1 MKRIV
6 VVGGS
11 IAALTAAESL
21 RAEGFDGPL
30 TVLSDEPHQPY
41 SRVPLSKGVLA
52 GREPADSAMLPPPG
66 EDIEFRTGARAAQL
80 DVRERAV
87 RLTDGTQ
94 VPYDG
99 LVVAT
104 GARAR
109 RLTGRDDLA
118 LRTLDDAQVLASRLA
133 VARSAIVLGGGFL
146 GMEIATTCRALG
158 LDVTVVDLVPP
169 LLRLLGPWL
178 ADLAVAAARD
188 HGIRV
193 RVAPDGVAVLGEH
206 RVRCGELVLEADVIV
221 CAVGDVPNTDWLK
234 GSGLPLDAGGG
245 LVADACCRVTPG
257 VVAAGDV
264 VSREGRRTPHWTNA
278 VEQGRAAA
286 VGLLHGASARPC
298 RPDPYFWTEQS
309 GLDIKISGELP
320 LTGIPEVLAGSVND
334 RSALL
339 RWRNDGGTTTAV
351 AVNHR
356 LPVIKLKRLGAGVPA
371 ARTPGIAPSSDPP
384 PDSSTSRLTTDALRS
399 GSAGPADHLS
409 SR

>member
-6 VVGGS
+6 VAGGS
-11 IAALTAAESL
+11 IAALTTAQSL
-21 RAEGFDGPL
+21 RAEGFDGRL
-30 TVLSDEPHQPY
+30 TMLSEESHLPY

-52 GREPADSAMLPPPG
+52 GRESADSALLPPPSG
-66 EDIEFRTGARAAQL
+66 DIELRTGT
-80 DVRERAV
+80 RAV
-87 RLTDGTQ
+87 GLDTHGRSVRLADGTS

-109 RLTGRDDLA
+109 RLSGEGDLVV
-118 LRTLDDAQVLASRLA
+118 RTLGDAERLA
-133 VARSAIVLGGGFL
+133 ARLTVARSAIVLGGGFL
-146 GMEIATTCRALG
+146 GMEVASTCRALG
-158 LDVTVVDLVPP
+158 LEVTVVDQVRP

-178 ADLAVAAARD
+178 ADLTMAVARD

-193 RVAPDGVAVLGEH
+193 RVVADGAEVLDGH
-206 RVRCGELVLEADVIV
+206 RVRCGDAVLEADVIV
-221 CAVGDVPNTDWLK
+221 CAVGDVPNTDWLRD
-234 GSGLPLDAGGG
+234 SGLPLDAGGG
-245 LVADACCRVTPG
+245 VVADACCRVAPG

-264 VSREGRRTPHWTNA
+264 VSRHGRRTPHWTNA

-286 VGLLHGASARPC
+286 ASLLHGESAQPY

-320 LTGIPEVLAGSVND
+320 LTGAPEVLAGSVAD

-339 RWRNDGGTTTAV
+339 RWRHDGGTATAV

-356 LPVIKLKRLGAGVPA
+356 LPVVKLKRLSAGTPA
-371 ARTPGIAPSSDPP
+371 AAQTRT
-384 PDSSTSRLTTDALRS
+384 
-399 GSAGPADHLS
+399 
-409 SR
+409 

>member
-11 IAALTAAESL
+11 IAALTAAQSL
-21 RAEGFDGPL
+21 RAEGFDGPV
-30 TVLSDEPHQPY
+30 TVLSEEPHEPY

-52 GREPADSAMLPPPG
+52 GREPAASALLPAPG
-66 EDIEFRTGARAAQL
+66 EDIEFRTGARAVRL
-80 DVRERAV
+80 DVRGRAV
-87 RLTDGTQ
+87 TLADGTQ

-99 LVVAT
+99 LVIAT

-109 RLTGRDDLA
+109 RLGGDRDLVV
-118 LRTLDDAQVLASRLA
+118 RTLDDASGLAVRLA
-133 VARSAIVLGGGFL
+133 GARSAIVLGGGFL
-146 GMEIATTCRALG
+146 GMEVASTCRSLG
-158 LDVTVVDLVPP
+158 LEVTVVDLVPP

-193 RVAPDGVAVLGEH
+193 RIAPDGVSVVDGH
-206 RVRCGELVLEADVIV
+206 RARCGESVLEADVIV
-221 CAVGDVPNTDWLK
+221 CAVGDVPNTDWLRD
-234 GSGLPLDAGGG
+234 SGLSLDARGG
-245 LVADACCRVTPG
+245 LVADACCRVAPG

-286 VGLLHGASARPC
+286 ASLLHGTSAGPY

-320 LTGIPEVLAGSVND
+320 LTGTPDVLAGSVGD

-339 RWRNDGGTTTAV
+339 RWRHDGGTATAV

-356 LPVIKLKRLGAGVPA
+356 LPVVKLKRLGAGTPA
-371 ARTPGIAPSSDPP
+371 THAR
-384 PDSSTSRLTTDALRS
+384 R
-399 GSAGPADHLS
+399 
-409 SR
+409 

>member
-21 RAEGFDGPL
+21 RTEGFDGQV
-30 TVLSDEPHQPY
+30 TVLSEEPHQPY

-52 GREPADSAMLPPPG
+52 GREPAESALLPPPG
-66 EDIEFRTGARAAQL
+66 EDIEFRTGARAVQL
-80 DVRERAV
+80 DVRGRAV
-87 RLTDGTQ
+87 TLADGTR

-109 RLTGRDDLA
+109 RLTGRDDLVV
-118 LRTLDDAQVLASRLA
+118 RTLDDASALASRLA

-146 GMEIATTCRALG
+146 GMEIATTCRTLG
-158 LDVTVVDLVPP
+158 LDVTVIDLVPP

-193 RVAPDGVAVLGEH
+193 RVAPDGVDVLGEH
-206 RVRCGELVLEADVIV
+206 RVRCGDSVLEADVIV

-234 GSGLPLDAGGG
+234 DSGLPLDAGGG
-245 LVADACCRVTPG
+245 LIADACCRVAPG

-264 VSREGRRTPHWTNA
+264 VSRQGRRTPHWTNA
-278 VEQGRAAA
+278 VEQGRASVA
-286 VGLLHGASARPC
+286 GLLHGASNPPY
-298 RPDPYFWTEQS
+298 RPDPYFWTEQC

-320 LTGIPEVLAGSVND
+320 LSGAPEVLAGSVND

-339 RWRNDGGTTTAV
+339 RWRHDGGAATAV

-371 ARTPGIAPSSDPP
+371 ARTPRRHPVF
-384 PDSSTSRLTTDALRS
+384 
-399 GSAGPADHLS
+399 GPAS
-409 SR
+409 

>member
-21 RAEGFDGPL
+21 RAEGFNGQV

-52 GREPADSAMLPPPG
+52 GREPADSALLAPPG
-66 EDIEFRTGARAAQL
+66 EDIQFRTGARAVQL
-80 DVRERAV
+80 DVRGRAV
-87 RLTDGTQ
+87 TLTDGTQ

-109 RLTGRDDLA
+109 RLTGRNDLA
-118 LRTLDDAQVLASRLA
+118 LRTLDDAAALASRLA

-193 RVAPDGVAVLGEH
+193 RVAPDGVDVLGEH
-206 RVRCGELVLEADVIV
+206 RVRCGEQIFEADVIV
-221 CAVGDVPNTDWLK
+221 CAAGDLPNTDWLK
-234 GSGLPLDAGGG
+234 DSGLPLDAGGG
-245 LVADACCRVTPG
+245 LVADTCCRVAPG

-264 VSREGRRTPHWTNA
+264 VSRQGRRTPHWTNA

-286 VGLLHGASARPC
+286 AGLLHGASARPY

-320 LTGIPEVLAGSVND
+320 LTGAPEVLAGSVND

-339 RWRNDGGTTTAV
+339 RWRNDAGTATAV

-371 ARTPGIAPSSDPP
+371 AA
-384 PDSSTSRLTTDALRS
+384 
-399 GSAGPADHLS
+399 
-409 SR
+409 

>member
-11 IAALTAAESL
+11 IAALMAAESL
-21 RAEGFDGPL
+21 RTEGFDGQV
-30 TVLSDEPHQPY
+30 TVLSDELHQPY
-41 SRVPLSKGVLA
+41 SRVPLSKSVLA
-52 GREPADSAMLPPPG
+52 GREPVGSALLPPPG
-66 EDIEFRTGARAAQL
+66 EGIEFRTGARAVQL
-80 DVRERAV
+80 DAFGRVVTLA
-87 RLTDGTQ
+87 DGTQ

-118 LRTLDDAQVLASRLA
+118 LRTLDDASALASRLA
-133 VARSAIVLGGGFL
+133 VARSAVVLGGGFL

-158 LDVTVVDLVPP
+158 VDVTVVDLAPP

-193 RVAPDGVAVLGEH
+193 RVAPDGVDVLGEH
-206 RVRCGELVLEADVIV
+206 RVRCGKQVLEADVIV
-221 CAVGDVPNTDWLK
+221 CAVGDIPNTDWLK
-234 GSGLPLDAGGG
+234 DSGLPLDAAGG
-245 LVADACCRVTPG
+245 LIADTCCRVAPG

-264 VSREGRRTPHWTNA
+264 VSRQGRRTPHWTNA

-286 VGLLHGASARPC
+286 AGLLHGDSARPY

-320 LTGIPEVLAGSVND
+320 LTGTPEVLAGSVDD

-339 RWRNDGGTTTAV
+339 RWRNDAGTATAV

-371 ARTPGIAPSSDPP
+371 ARPTRPRPVFGH
-384 PDSSTSRLTTDALRS
+384 TS
-399 GSAGPADHLS
+399 
-409 SR
+409 

>member
-1 MKRIV
+1 MRRIV

-21 RAEGFDGPL
+21 RAGGFDGQV
-30 TVLSDEPHQPY
+30 TVLSEEPHQPY

-52 GREPADSAMLPPPG
+52 GREPATSALLPAPG
-66 EDIEFRTGARAAQL
+66 EDIEFRTGARAVRL
-80 DVRERAV
+80 DVRGRTVTLA
-87 RLTDGTQ
+87 DGTE

-109 RLTGRDDLA
+109 RLTGGADLVV
-118 LRTLDDAQVLASRLA
+118 RTLDDAEALASRLA
-133 VARSAIVLGGGFL
+133 TARSAIVLGGGFL
-146 GMEIATTCRALG
+146 GMEVATTCRALG
-158 LDVTVVDLVPP
+158 LEVTVVDLVPP

-193 RVAPDGVAVLGEH
+193 RVAPDGVTVVGEH
-206 RVRCGELVLEADVIV
+206 RVRCGESVLEADVIV
-221 CAVGDVPNTDWLK
+221 CAVGDVPNTDWLRD
-234 GSGLPLDAGGG
+234 SGLPLDAGGG
-245 LVADACCRVTPG
+245 LVADACCRVAPG

-264 VSREGRRTPHWTNA
+264 VSREGHRTPHWTNA

-286 VGLLHGASARPC
+286 AGLLQGASARPY
-298 RPDPYFWTEQS
+298 RTDPYFWTEQC

-320 LTGIPEVLAGSVND
+320 LTGAPEILAGSVND

-339 RWRNDGGTTTAV
+339 RWRHDGGTATAV

-371 ARTPGIAPSSDPP
+371 PAPART
-384 PDSSTSRLTTDALRS
+384 
-399 GSAGPADHLS
+399 
-409 SR
+409 

>member
-21 RAEGFDGPL
+21 LAEGFDGQV
-30 TVLSDEPHQPY
+30 TVLSDEPHPPY

-52 GREPADSAMLPPPG
+52 GREPVESALLPPPAEG
-66 EDIEFRTGARAAQL
+66 IDFRPKA
-80 DVRERAV
+80 RAV
-87 RLTDGTQ
+87 RLDVHGRAVTLTDGTR

-118 LRTLDDAQVLASRLA
+118 LRTLDDASALASRLA

-178 ADLAVAAARD
+178 ADLAVTAARD

-193 RVAPDGVAVLGEH
+193 RVAPDGVDVLGEH
-206 RVRCGELVLEADVIV
+206 RVRCGESVLEADVIV
-221 CAVGDVPNTDWLK
+221 CAVGDVPNTEWLK
-234 GSGLPLDAGGG
+234 DSGLPLDAGGG
-245 LVADACCRVTPG
+245 LVADACCRVAPG

-264 VSREGRRTPHWTNA
+264 VSRQGRRTPHWTNA
-278 VEQGRAAA
+278 VEQGRVAAA
-286 VGLLHGASARPC
+286 GLLHGASARSY

-320 LTGIPEVLAGSVND
+320 LTGTPEVLAGSVND

-339 RWRNDGGTTTAV
+339 RWRNDGGTATAV

-356 LPVIKLKRLGAGVPA
+356 LPVIKLKRLGAGVPD
-371 ARTPGIAPSSDPP
+371 ARTPRHRPVLGHSS
-384 PDSSTSRLTTDALRS
+384 
-399 GSAGPADHLS
+399 
-409 SR
+409 

>member
-1 MKRIV
+1 MRRIA

-11 IAALTAAESL
+11 IAALTAAQSL
-21 RAEGFDGPL
+21 RAEGFLGQV

-52 GREPADSAMLPPPG
+52 GRESAKSALLPAPG
-66 EDIEFRTGARAAQL
+66 EDIEFHAGA
-80 DVRERAV
+80 RAV
-87 RLTDGTQ
+87 RLDVRGRAVTLADGTR

-109 RLTGRDDLA
+109 RLTGGDDLVV
-118 LRTLDDAQVLASRLA
+118 RTLDDAVALGSRLA
-133 VARSAIVLGGGFL
+133 AARSAIVLGGGFL
-146 GMEIATTCRALG
+146 GMEVATTCRALG
-158 LDVTVVDLVPP
+158 MEVTVVDLVPP

-193 RVAPDGVAVLGEH
+193 RVAPDGLTVVDGH
-206 RVRCGELVLEADVIV
+206 RVRCGESVLEADVVV
-221 CAVGDVPNTDWLK
+221 CAVGDVPNTDWLRD
-234 GSGLPLDAGGG
+234 SGLPLDAGGG
-245 LVADACCRVTPG
+245 LVADACCRVAPG

-286 VGLLHGASARPC
+286 ASLLRGVSARPY

-320 LTGIPEVLAGSVND
+320 LTGTPEVLAGSVAE

-339 RWRNDGGTTTAV
+339 RWRHGDGTATAV

-356 LPVIKLKRLGAGVPA
+356 LPVVKLKRLGGGVPA
-371 ARTPGIAPSSDPP
+371 AESAPPGSVAV
-384 PDSSTSRLTTDALRS
+384 
-399 GSAGPADHLS
+399 GE
-409 SR
+409 

>member
-11 IAALTAAESL
+11 IAALTAAQSL
-21 RAEGFDGPL
+21 RAEGYDGQL
-30 TVLSDEPHQPY
+30 TVLSDECHPPY

-52 GREPADSAMLPPPG
+52 GRQSAESALLPPPG
-66 EDIEFRTGARAAQL
+66 EDIAFRTGARAVQL
-80 DVRERAV
+80 DTRG
-87 RLTDGTQ
+87 RLVTTADGTA

-109 RLTGRDDLA
+109 RLSGSGDLVV
-118 LRTLDDAQVLASRLA
+118 RTLDDAAALAARLA
-133 VARSAIVLGGGFL
+133 TARSAIVLGGGFL
-146 GMEIATTCRALG
+146 GMEVATTCRVLG
-158 LDVTVVDLVPP
+158 LEVTVVDLVPP
-169 LLRLLGPWL
+169 LRRLLGPWL

-188 HGIRV
+188 HGTGV
-193 RVAPDGVAVLGEH
+193 RVAPDGVDVLDAH
-206 RVRCGELVLEADVIV
+206 RVRCGQSVLEADVIV
-221 CAVGDVPNTDWLK
+221 CAAGDIPNTDWLK
-234 GSGLPLDAGGG
+234 DSGLPLDTSGG
-245 LVADACCRVTPG
+245 LVADACCRVAPG

-264 VSREGRRTPHWTNA
+264 VSRQGRRTPHWANA

-286 VGLLHGASARPC
+286 ASLLHTASARPY

-320 LTGIPEVLAGSVND
+320 LAGTPEVVAGSVDD

-339 RWRNDGGTTTAV
+339 RWRHDGGTATAV

-371 ARTPGIAPSSDPP
+371 AVTAPM
-384 PDSSTSRLTTDALRS
+384 
-399 GSAGPADHLS
+399 
-409 SR
+409 

>member
-21 RAEGFDGPL
+21 RTEGFDGQV
-30 TVLSDEPHQPY
+30 TVLSEEPHQPY

-52 GREPADSAMLPPPG
+52 GREPAESALLPPPG
-66 EDIEFRTGARAAQL
+66 EDIEFRTGARAVQL
-80 DVRERAV
+80 DVRGRAV
-87 RLTDGTQ
+87 TLADGTR

-109 RLTGRDDLA
+109 RLTGRDDLVV
-118 LRTLDDAQVLASRLA
+118 RTLDDASALASRLA

-158 LDVTVVDLVPP
+158 LEVTVIDLVPP

-193 RVAPDGVAVLGEH
+193 RVAPDGVDVLGEH
-206 RVRCGELVLEADVIV
+206 RVRCGDSVLEADVIV

-234 GSGLPLDAGGG
+234 DSGLPLDAGGG
-245 LVADACCRVTPG
+245 LIADACCRVAPG

-264 VSREGRRTPHWTNA
+264 VSRQGRRTPHWTNA
-278 VEQGRAAA
+278 VEQGRASAA
-286 VGLLHGASARPC
+286 GLLHGASNPPY
-298 RPDPYFWTEQS
+298 RPDPYFWTEQC

-320 LTGIPEVLAGSVND
+320 LSGAPEVLAGSVND

-339 RWRNDGGTTTAV
+339 RWRHDGGAATAV

-371 ARTPGIAPSSDPP
+371 ARTPRRHPVF
-384 PDSSTSRLTTDALRS
+384 
-399 GSAGPADHLS
+399 GPAS
-409 SR
+409 

>member
-11 IAALTAAESL
+11 IAALTAAQSL
-21 RAEGFDGPL
+21 RAEGFDGRV
-30 TVLSDEPHQPY
+30 TILSEEPHLPY

-52 GREPADSAMLPPPG
+52 GREPAESALLPAPG
-66 EDIEFRTGARAAQL
+66 DDIEFRTGARA
-80 DVRERAV
+80 V
-87 RLTDGTQ
+87 RLDPHGRQVVLADDTD

-109 RLTGRDDLA
+109 HLTGEADLVV
-118 LRTLDDAQVLASRLA
+118 RTLDDARSLASRLA
-133 VARSAIVLGGGFL
+133 TARSAIILGGGFL
-146 GMEIATTCRALG
+146 GMEVATTCRALG
-158 LDVTVVDLVPP
+158 LETTVVDLVPP

-193 RVAPDGVAVLGEH
+193 RVSPEGVEVMDGH
-206 RVRCGELVLEADVIV
+206 RVRCGESVLEADVIV
-221 CAVGDVPNTDWLK
+221 CAVGDVPNTGWLRD
-234 GSGLPLDAGGG
+234 SGLPLDANGG
-245 LVADACCRVTPG
+245 LVADARCRVVPG

-264 VSREGRRTPHWTNA
+264 VSRQGRRTPHWTNA

-286 VGLLHGASARPC
+286 AGLLHGESARPY

-320 LTGIPEVLAGSVND
+320 LTGIPEVLAGSVDD

-339 RWRNDGGTTTAV
+339 RWHHDGGTATAV

-371 ARTPGIAPSSDPP
+371 PSPART
-384 PDSSTSRLTTDALRS
+384 
-399 GSAGPADHLS
+399 
-409 SR
+409 

>member
-1 MKRIV
+1 MRRIV

-11 IAALTAAESL
+11 VAALTAAESL
-21 RAEGFDGPL
+21 RAEGFDGQV
-30 TVLSDEPHQPY
+30 TVLSEEAHQPY

-52 GREPADSAMLPPPG
+52 GRQDAESAMLPPPG
-66 EDIEFRTGARAAQL
+66 EDIEFRTGARAVRL
-80 DVRERAV
+80 DVPGRMVTLA
-87 RLTDGTQ
+87 DGTQ

-109 RLTGRDDLA
+109 RLTGGNDLVV
-118 LRTLDDAQVLASRLA
+118 RTLDDAAALASRLA
-133 VARSAIVLGGGFL
+133 GAGSVIVVGGGFL
-146 GMEIATTCRALG
+146 GMEVATTCRALG

-188 HGIRV
+188 YGIHV
-193 RVAPDGVAVLGEH
+193 RVAPDGVEIAGEH
-206 RVRCGELVLEADVIV
+206 YLRCGESVLEADVIV
-221 CAVGDVPNTDWLK
+221 CAVGDLPNTDWLRD
-234 GSGLPLDAGGG
+234 SGLPLDTRGG
-245 LVADACCRVTPG
+245 LVADACCRVAPG

-264 VSREGRRTPHWTNA
+264 VTREGRRTPHWTTA

-286 VGLLHGASARPC
+286 ASLLHGASARPY

-320 LTGIPEVLAGSVND
+320 LTGPPEVLAGSVAD

-339 RWRNDGGTTTAV
+339 RWRHDGATATAV

-356 LPVIKLKRLGAGVPA
+356 LPVVKLKRLGAGAPA
-371 ARTPGIAPSSDPP
+371 AAATP
-384 PDSSTSRLTTDALRS
+384 T
-399 GSAGPADHLS
+399 
-409 SR
+409 

>member
-1 MKRIV
+1 MNRIV

-11 IAALTAAESL
+11 IAALTAAQSL
-21 RAEGFDGPL
+21 RAGGYDGQV
-30 TVLSDEPHQPY
+30 TVLSEEPHPPY

-52 GREPADSAMLPPPG
+52 GRETVDSSLLPPPG
-66 EDIEFRTGARAAQL
+66 DDIEFRTGARA
-80 DVRERAV
+80 V
-87 RLTDGTQ
+87 RLDTRGRLVTTADGTA

-109 RLTGRDDLA
+109 RVTGDTDLVV
-118 LRTLDDAQVLASRLA
+118 RTLDDAQTLAARLA
-133 VARSAIVLGGGFL
+133 KAGSAIVLGGGFL
-146 GMEIATTCRALG
+146 GMEVATTCRALG

-188 HGIRV
+188 HGVRV
-193 RVAPDGVAVLGEH
+193 RVVPDGVDVLDEH
-206 RVRCGELVLEADVIV
+206 RVRCGESVLEADVIV
-221 CAVGDVPNTDWLK
+221 TAVGDVPNTDWLRD
-234 GSGLPLDAGGG
+234 SGLPLDAGGG
-245 LVADACCRVTPG
+245 LVADACCRVAPG

-264 VSREGRRTPHWTNA
+264 VSRQGRRTPHWTNA
-278 VEQGRAAA
+278 VEQARAAA
-286 VGLLHGASARPC
+286 ASLLHGQSARPY

-320 LTGIPEVLAGSVND
+320 LTGAPEVLAGSVED

-339 RWRNDGGTTTAV
+339 RWSHDGGTATAV

-356 LPVIKLKRLGAGVPA
+356 LPVIKLKRLGARVPTPA
-371 ARTPGIAPSSDPP
+371 TARA
-384 PDSSTSRLTTDALRS
+384 
-399 GSAGPADHLS
+399 
-409 SR
+409 

>member
-1 MKRIV
+1 MRRIV

-21 RAEGFDGPL
+21 RAEGFDGQV
-30 TVLSDEPHQPY
+30 TVLSEEPHRPY

-52 GREPADSAMLPPPG
+52 GREPAASALLPAPG
-66 EDIEFRTGARAAQL
+66 EYIEFRTGARAVRL
-80 DVRERAV
+80 DARGRAV
-87 RLTDGTQ
+87 TLADGTE

-109 RLTGRDDLA
+109 RLTGDADLVV
-118 LRTLDDAQVLASRLA
+118 RTLDDAEALASRLA
-133 VARSAIVLGGGFL
+133 TARSAIVLGGGFL
-146 GMEIATTCRALG
+146 GMEVASTCRALG
-158 LDVTVVDLVPP
+158 LEVTVVDLVPP

-178 ADLAVAAARD
+178 ADLAVAAARE
-188 HGIRV
+188 HGIRI
-193 RVAPDGVAVLGEH
+193 RVAPEGVTVVGEH
-206 RVRCGELVLEADVIV
+206 RVRCGESVLEADVIV
-221 CAVGDVPNTDWLK
+221 CAVGDVPNTEWLRD
-234 GSGLPLDAGGG
+234 SGLPLDAGGG
-245 LVADACCRVTPG
+245 LIADGCCRVAPG

-264 VSREGRRTPHWTNA
+264 LSRQGRRTPHWTNA

-286 VGLLHGASARPC
+286 AGLLQGASARPY

-320 LTGIPEVLAGSVND
+320 LTGTPDILAGSVND

-339 RWRNDGGTTTAV
+339 RWRHDGGTATAV

-356 LPVIKLKRLGAGVPA
+356 LPVIKLKRLGAGAPTTAPA
-371 ARTPGIAPSSDPP
+371 GT
-384 PDSSTSRLTTDALRS
+384 
-399 GSAGPADHLS
+399 
-409 SR
+409 